1 MHRCPGLR
9 VTEPSAVAADLVL
22 PATPTVSKRAE
33 GERVAQVLGLERL
46 PGEGGLFRRTY
57 VDVHSSV
64 IYFMLFAPDFS
75 ALHALDSVEAYHWYA
90 GSPLRMLLLH
100 PGGQIEQPIL
110 GPDLAAGARPQII
123 VPAAVWQGS
132 SPLGEWTLVGTTM
145 APPFTWSA
153 FRLGRRAGLLT
164 GWPEAAPRIHA
175 LTRT

>member
-1 MHRCPGLR
+1 
-9 VTEPSAVAADLVL
+9 
-22 PATPTVSKRAE
+22 VSKRAE

-100 PGGQIEQPIL
+100 P
-110 GPDLAAGARPQII
+110 